1 MVTSEQ
7 IKEVVDTIVD
17 HFEPQAVILFGSYA
31 TGKAT
36 EDSDID
42 ILVVKETDLP
52 RHRRLIGLGQK
63 LSRVL
68 VHPMDILVYTPGEI
82 SSRSDFDLDFV
93 TRVLKEG
100 KIIYEHKTHDYQ
112 AVDP

>member
-1 MVTSEQ
+1 MVTNEQ
-7 IKEVVDTIVD
+7 IQAVTDIIVD
-17 HFEPQAVILFGSYA
+17 HFEPQSVILFGSYA
-31 TGKAT
+31 TGTAT

-42 ILVVKETDLP
+42 ILVIKETDLP

-68 VHPMDILVYTPGEI
+68 VHPMDILVYTPEEI
-82 SSRSDFDLDFV
+82 SSRSDFDQDFV

-100 KIIYEHKTHDYQ
+100 KVIYEHKRPGSHKQ
-112 AVDP
+112 